1 MAKAATSTRA
11 PRGTKTLTQAFF
23 GAADAIPEAQ
33 RAAVVKATLT
43 AIRNELKADRE
54 KAAAAKAKAK
64 SASLA
69 KKAVAKPGKKAAKM
83 AASIKAGPAKIGRP
97 VGSKNKSKGVEA
109 PVVVAEEATQKATGP
124 KAKAPKQAPAEKLAA

>member
-1 MAKAATSTRA
+1 MAKATTSTRA
-11 PRGTKTLTQAFF
+11 PRGIKTLTQAFF

-33 RAAVVKATLT
+33 RAAVIKAALT

-83 AASIKAGPAKIGRP
+83 AAPIKAGTAKKIGRP
-97 VGSKNKSKGVEA
+97 VGSKKKPKVVEA
-109 PVVVAEEATQKATGP
+109 PVVVAKEATQSGRKESRTESEGTKAGT
-124 KAKAPKQAPAEKLAA
+124 

>member
-1 MAKAATSTRA
+1 M
-11 PRGTKTLTQAFF
+11 LTQAFF

-33 RAAVVKATLT
+33 RAAVVKAALT

-64 SASLA
+64 SMSLA

-83 AASIKAGPAKIGRP
+83 AASIKAGTAKRIGRP
-97 VGSKNKSKGVEA
+97 VGSKNKPKVVEA
-109 PVVVAEEATQKATGP
+109 PVVVAEEATQKAAGP
-124 KAKAPKQAPAEKLAA
+124 KAKAPKRAPAEKLAA